1 MTLITV
7 EAPQEA
13 PQIISVAH
21 EPINYAEASARYY
34 QEAEDP
40 DLNEH
45 VRKAKVSTADYLA
58 KRALEISGNTS
69 DLGNRIKEYTGEKPA
84 TSR

>member
-13 PQIISVAH
+13 AQPISVNH

-34 QEAEDP
+34 REAEDLS
-40 DLNEH
+40 LNEH
-45 VRKAKVSTADYLA
+45 VRKEKISTADYLA
-58 KRALEISGNTS
+58 KRALEISGSTS
-69 DLGNRIKEYTGEKPA
+69 DLDNRIKEYSGEKPA